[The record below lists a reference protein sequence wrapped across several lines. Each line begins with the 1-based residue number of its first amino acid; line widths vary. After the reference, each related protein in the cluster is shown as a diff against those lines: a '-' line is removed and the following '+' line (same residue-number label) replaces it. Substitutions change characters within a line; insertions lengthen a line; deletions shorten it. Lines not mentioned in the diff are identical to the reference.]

1 MKKNVFILALAMII
15 GLTANASDPINE
27 IRKEVNT
34 ETSKVTWKAYKVTGS
49 HTGTVNL
56 NSGALIFDGDKL
68 SGGEFEVDMPSL
80 IATDLE
86 GEYKGKLEG
95 HLKSDDFFGVEQHPT
110 SSLVFTKVTPN
121 GKNSYEVTGD
131 LTIKGVTKAVTFD
144 LSVYGSK
151 ATATMKVDRAQ
162 YNVKYGS
169 GSFFEN
175 LGDKTIYDEFDLVVD
190 LEF

>member
-1 MKKNVFILALAMII
+1 MKKNFFSLALALIV
-15 GLTANASDPINE
+15 GSSVQATDPV
-27 IRKEVNT
+27 KEVTKDVNT
-34 ETSKVTWKAYKVTGS
+34 STSKVTWKAYKVTGS
-49 HTGTVNL
+49 HTGTVDL
-56 NSGALIFDGDKL
+56 ESGSLQFEDDKL
-68 SGGEFEVDMPSL
+68 TGGEFVVDMSSL
-80 IATDLE
+80 VSTDLE

-95 HLKSDDFFGVEQHPT
+95 HLKSDDFFGVATHP
-110 SSLVFTKVTPN
+110 SAKLVFTSVVSS

-131 LTIKGVTKAVTFD
+131 LSIKGISKPVTFD
-144 LSVYGSK
+144 VSVYGSK

-162 YNVKYGS
+162 YDVRYGS